1 MLKDNAICLNNKYT
15 VGIFLAL
22 IVALVAAIP
31 TAATFGQRI
40 GVVEVQGAQHEF
52 RLDQIETNAAT
63 FSAVQKDVQRRLDRI
78 ENKLDVL
85 IERK

>member
-1 MLKDNAICLNNKYT
+1 MFKENAIFLNNKYT
-15 VGIFLAL
+15 VGLFIAL

-31 TAATFGQRI
+31 TVATFAQRI

-52 RLDQIETNAAT
+52 RLDIIETNA
-63 FSAVQKDVQRRLDRI
+63 SAVATAQKDVQRRLNRI
-78 ENKLDVL
+78 EDKLDVL